1 MRRVYSLL
9 LAGLMPAAGFAQD
22 CPGGTLYLTF
32 DTGGMHSAEL
42 IAQTLREENIRATF
56 FLANEPTFRGD
67 HSLDPSWAPYWKR
80 LAEEGHVFGN
90 HTWSHYVP
98 RRDEGNRVHL
108 TTMGGKPAVL
118 DERQYCEDLR
128 KVEQAFARHTGRKL
142 SGLWR
147 APGGRTTQNSIRFAA
162 SCGYPVHVHWDSAG
176 FIGDELASDAY
187 PNKQLLE
194 RALKNLK
201 GGDVVMMHLGI
212 FSRKEPAAP
221 ILKPLIQGLKQ
232 RGLCFG
238 TLAVGNR

>member
-9 LAGLMPAAGFAQD
+9 LACLLPATGFAQD
-22 CPGGTLYLTF
+22 CPAGTIYLTF

-42 IAQTLREENIRATF
+42 IAQTLREESVKATF

-67 HSLDPSWAPYWKR
+67 HSLNAAWAPYWKR
-80 LAEEGHVFGN
+80 LAEEGHIFGN
-90 HTWSHYVP
+90 HTWSHYIA
-98 RRDEGNRVHL
+98 RRDEGSRIHL
-108 TTMGGKPAVL
+108 TTMGGKPVVM

-128 KVEQAFARHTGRKL
+128 KVEQAFARHTGLKL

-147 APGGRTTQNSIRFAA
+147 APGGRTTHNAVSFAA
-162 SCGYPVHVHWDSAG
+162 RCGYPLHIHWDNAG
-176 FIGDELASDAY
+176 FIGDELASDKY
-187 PNKQLLE
+187 PNTLLLE

-232 RGLCFG
+232 RGFCFD
-238 TLAVGNR
+238 TLTAGRR